1 MNQYSI
7 KNFLLYVALSLACC
21 LALLPLLW
29 MIVIA
34 AKQQGQALKF
44 EFWPDRFATTA
55 PYRLN
60 VRTPALDTNGQDAAG
75 KVELDNPNNLDSTDD
90 INNDPT
96 ANSKADETN
105 KAAAEINKAAEAAEP
120 RDNANNPA
128 PAPPANQVTFQYYSP
143 SAQNVSLRAAFNDWR
158 DVELANDHGLFWV
171 NFYDVPPGQYEYEFI
186 IDGEVKGEPTTDL
199 AKDLTNNPPTKPAN
213 DPPTKPANPTRP
225 KITVTGLLS
234 SNVKLRNASLTQGQA
249 LTFRFAAAGQA
260 PVQVLLDGGQ
270 EIALTGPD
278 PDGYFTGQLN
288 NLPVGEYTYRFRYAR
303 GLWEGLQEIYTYRNF
318 IDILFNRDFPFLR
331 FFLNSLIVAA
341 GSGLFTVMLC
351 TMAGYVFAKKQFYGK
366 KVLWNIFLA
375 AMLVPGLIFMVP
387 QFAIVNQLG
396 WINSY
401 LGMIVPH
408 LANVFGL
415 YLLRQ
420 YIETVPDSLFEAA
433 RIDGATEWQV
443 FSKIVVPL
451 SMPIMLTLFL
461 LVFVGQ
467 WSNFL
472 WQYITNTPDSPLR
485 TLPVGLALF
494 KGQYDIRWEQMMA
507 GACFSIIPVTILFV
521 IAQRFFMQGMTS
533 GAVKE

>member
-1 MNQYSI
+1 MNQYSL

-60 VRTPALDTNGQDAAG
+60 IRKPLTNDLANDANAADAVNSAKAVVATANLVVTNGAETKG
-75 KVELDNPNNLDSTDD
+75 ESLESRP
-90 INNDPT
+90 IT
-96 ANSKADETN
+96 AVV
-105 KAAAEINKAAEAAEP
+105 AEEQP
-120 RDNANNPA
+120 S
-128 PAPPANQVTFQYYSP
+128 NQVTFQYYSP
-143 SAQNVSLRAAFNDWR
+143 SAQNISLRAEFNEWR
-158 DVELANDHGLFWV
+158 DVELANDRGLFWV
-171 NFYDVPPGQYEYEFI
+171 NFYDIPPGQYQYEFI
-186 IDGEVKGEPTTDL
+186 VDGEVKGEPSNQPLNQPLTT
-199 AKDLTNNPPTKPAN
+199 K
-213 DPPTKPANPTRP
+213 P
-225 KITVTGLLS
+225 KITVAGALS
-234 SNVKLRNASLTQGQA
+234 SNVSLRNASVAQGQ
-249 LTFRFAAAGQA
+249 TVIFKFAAAGQA
-260 PVQVLLDGGQ
+260 PVVALLDGGQ
-270 EIALTGPD
+270 EINLTGPD
-278 PDGYFTGQLN
+278 SAGYFTGQLA
-288 NLPVGEYTYRFRYAR
+288 NLPVGECTYRFRYAR
-303 GLWEGLQEIYTYRNF
+303 GWWEGLQEIYTYRNF

-341 GSGLFTVMLC
+341 GSGLFTVVLC

-366 KVLWNIFLA
+366 KVLWSVFLA

-387 QFAIVNQLG
+387 QFAIVNRLG

-401 LGMIVPH
+401 WGMIVPH

-443 FSKIVVPL
+443 FSKVVVPL

-507 GACFSIIPVTILFV
+507 GACFSIIPVTILFI